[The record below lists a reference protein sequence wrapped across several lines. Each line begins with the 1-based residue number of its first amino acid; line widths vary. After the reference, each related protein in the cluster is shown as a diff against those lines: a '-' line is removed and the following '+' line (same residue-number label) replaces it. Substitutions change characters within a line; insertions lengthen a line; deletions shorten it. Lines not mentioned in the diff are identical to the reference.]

1 MRMTRHDVL
10 AAVLGATLLWPLAAR
25 AEDISGRDEHLRS
38 QLVRDGHQRSLSES
52 VNNRDSAKA
61 GAAVILCSDAR

>member
-1 MRMTRHDVL
+1 
-10 AAVLGATLLWPLAAR
+10 
-25 AEDISGRDEHLRS
+25 
-38 QLVRDGHQRSLSES
+38 VRDGHQRSLSES